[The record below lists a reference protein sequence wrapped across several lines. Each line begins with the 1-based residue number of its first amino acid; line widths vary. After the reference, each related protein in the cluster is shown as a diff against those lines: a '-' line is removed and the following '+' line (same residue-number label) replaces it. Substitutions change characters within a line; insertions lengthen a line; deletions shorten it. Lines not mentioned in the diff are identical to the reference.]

1 MSYATN
7 HVTKWEVTW
16 HDTRFSGLFK
26 NILHFRGIEASISGT
41 QLKAYIEGDF
51 AGDYIDRIRGNLATA
66 TSLAHVKVTNLTALD
81 EPTVEVSWAAGS
93 LPGAQSTNDDDVP
106 QAAACIT
113 RKSFLRGRKSI
124 GHIYFGPLPSMF
136 TSEGVLIPDPAGAG
150 DLNDVLDAYGDP
162 LHDSSTGW
170 QARPIVCNHDGS
182 DVVANNDVRTQSL
195 AFLTVY
201 LKSRRQGIGE

>member
-1 MSYATN
+1 MSYSVN

-26 NILHFRGIEASISGT
+26 NILHFRGIESSISGV
-41 QLKAYIEGDF
+41 QLKTYIEGDF
-51 AGDYIDRIRGNLATA
+51 ASSYISRIRANLCSN

-81 EPTVEVSWAAGS
+81 EPTIEKTWGVGS
-93 LPGAQSTNDDDVP
+93 VPGAISPNDDDVP

-124 GHIYFGPLPSMF
+124 GHVYYGPLPSIF
-136 TSEGVLIPDPAGAG
+136 TSEGIVVPDPTGTG
-150 DLNDVLDAYGDP
+150 DLNDVLDAFGDP
-162 LHDSSTGW
+162 LVDSSTGW
-170 QARPIVCNHDGS
+170 SARPIVCNAAGS
-182 DVVANNDVRTQSL
+182 DVVANNDVRTQSI